1 MREQKKQEQA
11 KPFLLDGALVARAL
25 FEKAARSSA
34 SFVKNTQKRPGLCV
48 IRVGDFA
55 PSALYVARKRQVA
68 EKLGFFFREAHLT
81 AHAKALDILKVI
93 QQNNDD
99 PTIHGIILQL
109 PLPQGLEADDFL
121 KAIAPSKD
129 VDGLHPLNRGMLY
142 SPNGKGFVPCTP
154 WGCVEL
160 LKAYDIP
167 IQGKHVVVI
176 GRSVLVGRPL
186 AALFLRC
193 DATVSLAHRHTTNL
207 ENLAQSADIL
217 CVAAG
222 QQKLIDQ
229 TFVHKNSVVVDVG
242 IHKTATD
249 ICGDVDLKNVATK
262 VKAITPVPGGVGP
275 LTVMGLMHNTLKAA
289 FLQCKQS
296 FLW

>member
-1 MREQKKQEQA
+1 
-11 KPFLLDGALVARAL
+11 
-25 FEKAARSSA
+25 
-34 SFVKNTQKRPGLCV
+34 
-48 IRVGDFA
+48 
-55 PSALYVARKRQVA
+55 PSALYVARKRQTA
-68 EKLGFFFREAHLT
+68 EKLGFFFREAHLK
-81 AHAKALDILKVI
+81 AEAKASDILSVI
-93 QQNNDD
+93 QKNNDD
-99 PTIHGIILQL
+99 PAIHGIILQL

-121 KAIAPSKD
+121 KAISPFKD

-142 SPNGKGFVPCTP
+142 SPNGDGFVPCTP
-154 WGCVEL
+154 WGCLEL
-160 LKAYDIP
+160 LKAYDIS
-167 IQGKHVVVI
+167 IKGKHVVVI

-193 DATVSLAHRHTTNL
+193 DATVSLAHRHTVNL
-207 ENLAQSADIL
+207 EKLAQSADIL

-222 QQKLIDQ
+222 QQKLINQ
-229 TFVHKNSVVVDVG
+229 AFVHSNSVVVDVG

-249 ICGDVDLKNVATK
+249 ICGDVDFKNVAAK

-289 FLQCKQS
+289 FLQCKHS